1 MSTIETERLL
11 LRPFCESDAA
21 DVLEYRSGPLP
32 HCFASLKLDSPD
44 EARAEMLKHG
54 ADTEYCFAIVLKES
68 GKVIGEIDAAPSPY
82 EPPMLSSRE
91 AVTANGKESPLPDT
105 FSPCWMLNAAYQG
118 RGYAYEAAH
127 AFFDYLFNRKG
138 VRRIFAYVDNYNERS
153 QHLCEKLGM
162 RREGMF
168 LEFVSFVR
176 DADGNPVY
184 ENTMQYA
191 ILKKEW
197 MNRLN
202 SKTRT

>member
-1 MSTIETERLL
+1 MSTIETERLV
-11 LRPFCESDAA
+11 LRPFRESDAA

-32 HCFASLKLDSPD
+32 HCFASLKLDDLD
-44 EARAEMLKHG
+44 EARAEMVKRS
-54 ADTEYCFAIVLKES
+54 ADAEYCFAITLKES
-68 GKVIGEIDAAPSPY
+68 GKVIGEIDAEPSTY
-82 EPPMLSSRE
+82 EPPGLRSKK
-91 AVTANGKESPLPDT
+91 TAPLPPPDT
-105 FSPCWMLNAAYQG
+105 YSPCWMLNAAYQG

-138 VRRIFAYVDNYNERS
+138 VRRIFAYVDDYNARS

-162 RREGMF
+162 RNEGLF
-168 LEFVSFVR
+168 TEYVSFVR
-176 DADGNPVY
+176 DAEGNPVY
-184 ENTMQYA
+184 ENTFQYA

>member
-1 MSTIETERLL
+1 MSTIETERLV
-11 LRPFCESDAA
+11 LRPFRESDAA
-21 DVLEYRSGPLP
+21 DVLEYLRHSTPN
-32 HCFASLKLDSPD
+32 CFVGMKLDSLD
-44 EARAEMLKHG
+44 EARAEMVKRS
-54 ADTEYCFAIVLKES
+54 ADSEYCFAIVLKES

-82 EPPMLSSRE
+82 EPPVLSSRE

-118 RGYAYEAAH
+118 KGYAYEAAH

-138 VRRIFAYVDNYNERS
+138 VRRIFAYVDDDNTRS

-162 RREGMF
+162 RNEGLF
-168 LEFVSFVR
+168 TEYVSFVR
-176 DADGNPVY
+176 DAEGNPVY
-184 ENTMQYA
+184 ENTFQYA